1 MRTTFLVSGLA
12 LAGCTAVVDD
22 SPLDVERGAADS
34 TATTS
39 VCWEASAQTI
49 SGFGASSAWTAPDLS
64 EELANEL
71 FSPERIGL
79 SLLRLRI
86 APNGTTS
93 EVETARKA
101 QARGAMVW
109 ASPWSPPGVW
119 KTSGTDAHGGSLLPQ
134 NYPAWAERL
143 ATFVRAREDEGI
155 HIDALSVQNEPD
167 FVAAWETC
175 EWEPSELAA
184 FVSGHLVPALDA
196 QGVSPRLLAPESSN
210 WGSVRRYGETLLADP
225 VAGAA
230 IGIVATHSYGNTQP
244 WAYRSPGSLG
254 KELWMTEW
262 SDPTGE
268 GPDAGMT
275 SGLVVAR
282 AIHDNLTVAEV
293 NAWHYWW
300 LVERSDTEAG
310 RGGLIG
316 EDVVTRRAYV
326 VGQYSHFVRP
336 GSTRVRLSSPSPQ
349 RGVFASAFVGSSGD
363 ELTLVVINENAT
375 PVTQAFDFTGAEL
388 SELDATVTNDEL
400 ALEAQG
406 SVPGGG
412 AATLELSPRSVTTFT
427 GSVSPSSDATTN
439 PACAHVLPRVIA
451 PEESDATGCSCR
463 QAGRSPASRAS
474 VAFVGLLGVMA
485 AFRRARARAGERVR
499 ASSRS

>member
-1 MRTTFLVSGLA
+1 MRTAPLVCGLA
-12 LAGCTAVVDD
+12 LVGCTVDFD
-22 SPLDVERGAADS
+22 GEALDVERGAADS
-34 TATTS
+34 SATS
-39 VCWEASAQTI
+39 VCWEASAQII

-64 EELANEL
+64 DELADEL

-101 QARGAMVW
+101 QARGATVW
-109 ASPWSPPGVW
+109 AAPWSPPGVW
-119 KTSGTDAHGGSLLPQ
+119 KTSGTDTHGGSLLPPH
-134 NYPAWAERL
+134 YPAWAERL
-143 ATFVRAREDEGI
+143 ATFVRASEDDGI

-175 EWEPSELAA
+175 EWEPDELAA

-196 QGVSPRLLAPESSN
+196 QGVSPRLLAPESAN
-210 WGSVRRYGETLLADP
+210 WGSVQRYGETLLADP
-225 VAGAA
+225 TASAA

-244 WAYRSPGSLG
+244 WAYRSPRNRG

-275 SGLVVAR
+275 SALVVAR

-300 LVERSDTEAG
+300 LIERSDTQPG

-316 EDVVTRRAYV
+316 EDEVTRRAYV
-326 VGQYSHFVRP
+326 VGQYSRFVRP
-336 GSTRVRLSSPSPQ
+336 GATRVRLSSPSPQ
-349 RGVFASAFVGSSGD
+349 RGVFASAFLGGTGVA
-363 ELTLVVINENAT
+363 LTLVVINENLS
-375 PVTQAFDFTGAEL
+375 PVSQAFDLTGAEV

-406 SVPGGG
+406 SVPGGV
-412 AATLELSPRSVTTFT
+412 AVTLELSPRSVTTFT
-427 GSVSPSSDATTN
+427 GTITPSSDVIAN
-439 PACAHVLPRVIA
+439 PACSHVAPRVLP

-463 QAGRSPASRAS
+463 QAERSPGSRAS
-474 VAFVGLLGVMA
+474 LVLVGLLGVTA
-485 AFRRARARAGERVR
+485 AFRRTRTRVR